1 MKFVASD
8 VSIPFNDVVLI
19 TLKSSPNGFIIETVF
34 LSSESSGNKSLS
46 NTFLLSNEYV
56 IAWENPQN
64 RATELAIFSICT
76 LSGILPDVDSPDGS
90 VIGILSY
97 P

>member
-56 IAWENPQN
+56 IACENPQN
-64 RATELAIFSICT
+64 CAISPATSLTVCLNET
-76 LSGILPDVDSPDGS
+76 LPIVVAP
-90 VIGILSY
+90 
-97 P
+97 